1 MPVKDLYYQKYLKYK
16 NKYLNLLRQTGGA
29 PSPIFITEKGD
40 TITINNIESVGSRV
54 FSVEELK
61 KSNIINTIKLENL
74 IEYYNVII
82 PMLKAQAKP
91 QDFLNIKTLIF
102 DDNDLS
108 TDYNVLY
115 LIKPFL
121 DFFNNVSDVSFYN
134 CNLTIKTSK
143 LLYEVLV
150 RLTNTVSIIGSDQ
163 SEYNFAHTDNE
174 GFIWS

>member
-1 MPVKDLYYQKYLKYK
+1 
-16 NKYLNLLRQTGGA
+16 
-29 PSPIFITEKGD
+29 
-40 TITINNIESVGSRV
+40 
-54 FSVEELK
+54 
-61 KSNIINTIKLENL
+61 
-74 IEYYNVII
+74 
-82 PMLKAQAKP
+82 MLKAQAKP